1 MRTIAA
7 WLLAILLP
15 SAAAAQSGAFPV
27 WERPAAGLTL
37 AASGNGDR
45 NSRHSSPEIGLVFD
59 TPVVFGYRVRADASR
74 VSWLFEDR
82 DYLGVLRVSDTVTLE
97 SLRIGVHRV
106 RYAGARTALYMGG
119 GYGVYRYGY
128 RHAPLHNPWRGGL
141 HGVTGLE
148 VLSAGQRRAFDLEV
162 RLHAINGTGQPPV
175 FSVALLKVDA
185 AIGMKLR
192 F

>member
-1 MRTIAA
+1 MRRIGI
-7 WLLAILLP
+7 WLLAVLLP
-15 SAAAAQSGAFPV
+15 SAAAAQSRAFPV

-45 NSRHSSPEIGLVFD
+45 NSRDSSPEIGLVFD

-74 VSWLFEDR
+74 VSWLFEER
-82 DYLGVLRVSDTVTLE
+82 DYLGALRVSDTVTLE
-97 SLRIGVHRV
+97 SIRVGVHKV
-106 RYAGARTALYMGG
+106 QYAGARTAGYMGA

-128 RHAPLHNPWRGGL
+128 RHTPLHNPWRGGL
-141 HGVTGLE
+141 HGVAGLD
-148 VLSAGQRRAFDLEV
+148 VLSAVPRRAFDIEF

-175 FSVALLKVDA
+175 FSVALFKLDA
-185 AIGMKLR
+185 AVGVKLR